1 MRKNPADLD
10 IYDLRDMLQD
20 LIDVALPKVKESLT
34 RCSTKQRAKL
44 FLELVN
50 ILIPRMPY
58 EIAELIAN
66 RNRVYNPMEYINSQK
81 AKYHT

>member
-1 MRKNPADLD
+1 MRKDPADLD

-34 RCSTKQRAKL
+34 RCTTKQRAKL

-50 ILIPRMPY
+50 LLVPRMPY
-58 EIAELIAN
+58 EIAELMAS
-66 RNRVYNPMEYINSQK
+66 RNRAYNPMDYINSQK